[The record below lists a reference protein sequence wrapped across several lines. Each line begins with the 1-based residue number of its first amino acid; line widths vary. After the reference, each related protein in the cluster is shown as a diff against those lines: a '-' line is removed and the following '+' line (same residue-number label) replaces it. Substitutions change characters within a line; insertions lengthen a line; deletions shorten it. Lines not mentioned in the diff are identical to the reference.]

1 MKYLKI
7 TLEGK
12 TYEVGVESLDAPAA
26 IAAPA
31 TPFAQHAASASAGP
45 EIKGL
50 RVASP
55 MAGIIL
61 NQRVKVGDKVSE
73 GQELLVLEAMK
84 METSINAPKAGKILA
99 ILVEKGVSVS
109 EGQALLILE

>member
-12 TYEVGVESLDAPAA
+12 TYEVGVESLESPV
-26 IAAPA
+26 
-31 TPFAQHAASASAGP
+31 AASSDKQVAQPANSAQP
-45 EIKGL
+45 EIKGV
-50 RVASP
+50 RVVSP

-61 NQRVKVGDKVSE
+61 NQRIKVGDRVTE